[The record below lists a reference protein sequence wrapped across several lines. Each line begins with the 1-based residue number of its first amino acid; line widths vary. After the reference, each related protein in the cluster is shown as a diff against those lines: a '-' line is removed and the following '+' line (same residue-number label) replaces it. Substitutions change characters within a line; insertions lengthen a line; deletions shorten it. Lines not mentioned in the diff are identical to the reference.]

1 MAFFEHD
8 FTITMR
14 DVDKNIKLTDKSILG
29 FFEDIAG
36 FHSDKVG
43 YGLKSVSST
52 RLSWVLL
59 HWKVKVIKRPEY
71 SDIIHIRTWSR
82 YSKKVYSYRDFEMY
96 NSNNE
101 LIAIGTSKWSLINID
116 KGLTKIEDS
125 LIEKYTPEN
134 KSVFDIVELPKLK
147 EPNENLKHTYNYIVS
162 KSDIDINNHMHNLN
176 YLDIAY
182 NSLPNELEID
192 ADFNNIE
199 IMYKH
204 GAYLNDYLNCF
215 YTCID
220 NEHYIII
227 KNNDNS
233 DLHAI
238 VKFS

>member
-1 MAFFEHD
+1 MAFFEHN
-8 FTITMR
+8 FIITMR
-14 DVDKNIKLTDKSILG
+14 DVDKNIKLTNKSILG

-36 FHSDKVG
+36 FHSDKAG

-59 HWKVKVIKRPEY
+59 HWKIKVIKRPEY
-71 SDIIHIRTWSR
+71 GDNIHIKTWSR

-116 KGLTKIEDS
+116 KGLAKIEDS

-147 EPNENLKHTYNYIVS
+147 EPTENLKLTYNYIVS
-162 KSDIDINNHMHNLN
+162 KTGIDINNHMHNLN

-182 NSLPNELEID
+182 NALPDELAINTNFD
-192 ADFNNIE
+192 NIE

-204 GAYLNDYLNCF
+204 GAYFKDNLNCF
-215 YTCID
+215 YTCIED
-220 NEHYIII
+220 EHYIII

-233 DLHAI
+233 NLNAI
-238 VKFS
+238 IKFS